1 MLYRLVA
8 QTASDHCSCP
18 TFPEIALVVYQ
29 YMIEIV
35 IITSSVALYLYHLF
49 FTDIKSEQAIT
60 SRSDQQVI
68 VVFLND
74 IIDTCSLHI
83 GQRNS
88 LEIIIS
94 IIIIGQ
100 TDTRT
105 NP

>member
-1 MLYRLVA
+1 MLYRLVT

-29 YMIEIV
+29 YMIEII
-35 IITSSVALYLYHLF
+35 IITSSVALYLYHFF

-60 SRSDQQVI
+60 SRSDQQMI

-100 TDTRT
+100 TDART

>member
-8 QTASDHCSCP
+8 QTAGNHWAGT

-29 YMIEIV
+29 YMIEII
-35 IITSSVALYLYHLF
+35 IITNSVALYLYHLF
-49 FTDIKSEQAIT
+49 FTDVKSEQAIT
-60 SRSDQQVI
+60 CRSDQQMI

-74 IIDTCSLHI
+74 IINTGSLHI

-100 TDTRT
+100 TDART